1 MYEKNFLKTTTALAF
16 AALVATSS
24 LMVYG
29 AGNYTLKVNHTDYVD
44 LHEQYN
50 IKPQNFMRVF
60 YDYGTT
66 NPYDDARA
74 TTEMNSTSKLSVTAK
89 VYLTDNAGHERSSGN
104 NEQGSTSPV
113 HSGEAYLSGIDY
125 AKYVKHEGYKK
136 EIGTKVADGYVYRY
150 RQVK

>member
-1 MYEKNFLKTTTALAF
+1 
-16 AALVATSS
+16 
-24 LMVYG
+24 
-29 AGNYTLKVNHTDYVD
+29 
-44 LHEQYN
+44 
-50 IKPQNFMRVF
+50 
-60 YDYGTT
+60 
-66 NPYDDARA
+66 
-74 TTEMNSTSKLSVTAK
+74 MNSTSKLSVTAK

-136 EIGTKVADGYVYRY
+136 EIGTKVADGYVYSN

>member
-1 MYEKNFLKTTTALAF
+1 MKKFLKATTALAF

-29 AGNYTLKVNHTDYVD
+29 AGNYTLKVNQTDYVD

-60 YDYGTT
+60 YDYGTSL
-66 NPYDDARA
+66 PYDDARA
-74 TTEMNSTSKLSVTAK
+74 TTEMDSTTEQSVTAK
-89 VYLTDNAGHERSSGN
+89 VYLEDGKGHDMGLSN
-104 NEQGSTSPV
+104 NLQGSTSIV

-125 AKYVKHEGYKK
+125 ATYVKHEGYKK
-136 EIGTKVADGYVYRY
+136 KIGTKTANGYVYRY
-150 RQVK
+150 RQV